1 MSSIKDFFSFT
12 NMKKIIMIYV
22 YFTKFPYKIQRT
34 HEKTMNIIEV
44 LVSEETIDFT

>member
-1 MSSIKDFFSFT
+1 MFISL
-12 NMKKIIMIYV
+12 N
-22 YFTKFPYKIQRT
+22 FPYKIRRT